1 MRLAP
6 ACYDR
11 ALMEALLSNF
21 TAEVLWSLFVFTIV
35 GWVVIPIVIPLI
47 LVRIPPH
54 YFDERHPRTWME
66 NHHPA
71 LRWFGRAVKNALGL
85 VLLLA
90 GIAMLV
96 LPGQGVLTILLGVAL
111 PDFPGKRQLERKLV
125 GLPTVLRT
133 INKLREKFGRPPLTV
148 QKVP

>member
-6 ACYDR
+6 ACYDPS
-11 ALMEALLSNF
+11 LMDALLQP
-21 TAEVLWSLFVFTIV
+21 EVLWTLFVFSIV
-35 GWVVIPIVIPLI
+35 GWVVSPIVIPFI
-47 LVRIPPH
+47 LVRLPPH
-54 YFDERHPRTWME
+54 YFDERYPRTWME

-71 LRWFGRAVKNALGL
+71 LRWFGRVVKNALGL

-90 GIAMLV
+90 GFAMLV

-111 PDFPGKRQLERKLV
+111 LDFPGKRQLERRLIA
-125 GLPTVLRT
+125 LPTVLRT

-148 QKVP
+148 CGGP

>member
-6 ACYDR
+6 ACYDLS
-11 ALMEALLSNF
+11 LMDALLQP
-21 TAEVLWSLFVFTIV
+21 EVLWTLFVFSIV
-35 GWVVIPIVIPLI
+35 GWVVSPIVIPFI
-47 LVRIPPH
+47 LVRLPPH

-66 NHHPA
+66 NHHPL
-71 LRWFGRAVKNALGL
+71 LRWIGLVVKNALGL

-96 LPGQGVLTILLGVAL
+96 LPGQGILTVLLGIAL
-111 PDFPGKRQLERKLV
+111 LDFPGKRQLERKLV
-125 GLPTVLRT
+125 GLPRVLRT

-148 QKVP
+148 CGRP

>member
-1 MRLAP
+1 M
-6 ACYDR
+6 D
-11 ALMEALLSNF
+11 ALLSNF

-111 PDFPGKRQLERKLV
+111 LDFPGKRQLERKLV

-148 QKVP
+148 YGGSGDKVKV

>member
-1 MRLAP
+1 M
-6 ACYDR
+6 D
-11 ALMEALLSNF
+11 ALLSNF

-54 YFDERHPRTWME
+54 YFDERHPRAWME

-71 LRWFGRAVKNALGL
+71 LRWFGLAVKNALGL

-90 GIAMLV
+90 GIVMLV
-96 LPGQGVLTILLGVAL
+96 LPGQGVLTILLGIAL
-111 PDFPGKRQLERKLV
+111 LDFPGKRQLERRLIA
-125 GLPTVLRT
+125 LPTVLRT

-148 QKVP
+148 CGGP